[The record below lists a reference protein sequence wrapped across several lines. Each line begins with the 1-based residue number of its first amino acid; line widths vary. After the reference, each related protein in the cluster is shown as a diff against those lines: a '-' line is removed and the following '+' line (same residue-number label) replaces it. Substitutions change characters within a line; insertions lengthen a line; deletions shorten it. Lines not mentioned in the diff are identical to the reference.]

1 MFEESFPIYLNCT
14 GFGCNTVKPGNSNIA
29 VIMSQFCIF
38 RWTISLRLND
48 VTKALKW
55 LTSFSVDRANDL
67 QLKRCLKV
75 LSTWK
80 GFPAWPSEPDVVSQ
94 SLSLN
99 CATPGSP
106 PKVIQAPF
114 PAVKGTVQ
122 GIRSAVK
129 LCVCVWV
136 CECVYVC
143 TQDNAG

>member
-1 MFEESFPIYLNCT
+1 MN
-14 GFGCNTVKPGNSNIA
+14 
-29 VIMSQFCIF
+29 
-38 RWTISLRLND
+38 

-80 GFPAWPSEPDVVSQ
+80 GFPTWPTEPDVSL

-129 LCVCVWV
+129 LCVCVCV
-136 CECVYVC
+136 CVCVRKIM
-143 TQDNAG
+143 QDRETRLTPHWC